1 MLNRDI
7 LHTFSAG
14 DEAAGCG
21 QIENL
26 VNVLK
31 GRSRVLMKAA
41 KCERSLWPL
50 AVRFAAEQRMREA
63 LSTMGIRLPVL
74 IPFGAS
80 ASAKVKRWHRRQGD
94 DGWNGPYRQVRVWGP
109 AFDMSS
115 TSHGYFIEADG
126 HWMRSTVIVRGQAP
140 PPQLDLQLPESG
152 APTGGR

>member
-1 MLNRDI
+1 MNLPVVRCHSDRAKEFISRGVQQWMLNRNI

-26 VNVLK
+26 VNILK

-63 LSTMGIRLPVL
+63 LSSMGIRLPVL

-94 DGWNGPYRQVRVWGP
+94 DGWNGPYRQVRVHLP
-109 AFDMSS
+109 S
-115 TSHGYFIEADG
+115 T
-126 HWMRSTVIVRGQAP
+126 
-140 PPQLDLQLPESG
+140 
-152 APTGGR
+152 